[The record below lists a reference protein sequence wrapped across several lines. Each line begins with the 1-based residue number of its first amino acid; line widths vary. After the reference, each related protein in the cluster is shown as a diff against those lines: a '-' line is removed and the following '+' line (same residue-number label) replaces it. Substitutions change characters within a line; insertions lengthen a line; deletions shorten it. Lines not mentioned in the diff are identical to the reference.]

1 MARAKMACAKV
12 SLRQSVPAPKCLAPS
27 RPRQVGRAKSAAPNC
42 PRPSTPALLVF
53 TQRSPLSS
61 PFFFLRLVARRSR
74 RAAPPRKCQMSRY
87 NLTVIFV

>member
-42 PRPSTPALLVF
+42 PRPHYAMSMEEIGDTEKFYITTCHPNNFNSSIYTYKPTLKINIKFYST
-53 TQRSPLSS
+53 SIS
-61 PFFFLRLVARRSR
+61 
-74 RAAPPRKCQMSRY
+74 
-87 NLTVIFV
+87 